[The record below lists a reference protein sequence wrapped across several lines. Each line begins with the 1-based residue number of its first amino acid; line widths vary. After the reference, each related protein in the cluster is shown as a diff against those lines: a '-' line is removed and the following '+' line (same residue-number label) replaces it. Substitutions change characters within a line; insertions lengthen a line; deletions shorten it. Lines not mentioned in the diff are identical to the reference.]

1 VMGEMVADAVLGLKV
16 PPTEMGL
23 GRLLKVDAR

>member
-1 VMGEMVADAVLGLKV
+1 MGEMVADAVMGFKA
-16 PPTEMGL
+16 PPKEMGL